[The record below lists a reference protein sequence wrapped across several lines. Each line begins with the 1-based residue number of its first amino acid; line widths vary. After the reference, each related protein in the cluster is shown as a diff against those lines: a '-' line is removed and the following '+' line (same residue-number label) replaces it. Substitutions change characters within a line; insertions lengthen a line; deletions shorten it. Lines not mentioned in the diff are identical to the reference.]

1 MNVFRLFFVLKTYQN
16 FSKNLKKMENR
27 TKFQAI
33 RDMKCPRCREGNVF
47 EGSGNSFAHFTD
59 THSHCP
65 NCGLRYEPEPN
76 FFQGAMYISY
86 GFTTAIVLGV
96 GFAVYLLSNYI
107 LGSKDADLW
116 VYILAV
122 TVGLLLSFRYIFRMS
137 RVLML
142 HWFGG
147 FGYLNEKEREELK

>member
-1 MNVFRLFFVLKTYQN
+1 MKTQQAP
-16 FSKNLKKMENR
+16 R
-27 TKFQAI
+27 TKLQSI
-33 RDMKCPRCREGNVF
+33 LDMKCPRCREGNVF
-47 EGSGNSFAHFTD
+47 SGSVNDFTHFTD
-59 THSHCP
+59 TYAHCP

-86 GFTTAIVLGV
+86 AFTTAIVLGG
-96 GFAVYLLSNYI
+96 GFAVFLLSNYI

-116 VYILAV
+116 VYIVVVLI
-122 TVGLLLSFRYIFRMS
+122 GLLLSFRYIFRIS

-147 FGYLNEKEREELK
+147 FEYLDEKERKELS